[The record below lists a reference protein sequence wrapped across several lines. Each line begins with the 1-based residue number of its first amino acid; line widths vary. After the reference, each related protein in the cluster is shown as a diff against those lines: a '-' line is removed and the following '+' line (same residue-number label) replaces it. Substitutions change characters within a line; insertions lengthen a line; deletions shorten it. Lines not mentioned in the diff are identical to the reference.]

1 MHPGKLLIKT
11 ASEVPDK
18 LAVIEDE
25 RRVTNKELL
34 TRATVLAARL
44 REQGCGKGC
53 AVVLFLPNSM
63 EFVVSYFAVM
73 LLGGVVAPADVRLAA
88 PELAA
93 FIGATRPGA
102 VLTTAQHKQVA
113 NDAAGRLAFDVE
125 VVDVRGLLDGAEG
138 MDSSVDGFEV
148 EEVLPGDDA
157 LYLGTSG
164 TTGARHVV
172 VLTYLQLD
180 LFPETMHAVLDT
192 SESDV
197 IGMILPMSHISGPIV
212 CNEAVLRRNPIVLLD
227 VSQPEKAISMIERHK
242 VTWFHGVPAIFQ
254 VIFRQAK
261 GQPSRLRSLRFVAMM
276 GTIVP
281 VPVLREFSECA
292 PNTAVLQGYG
302 ATETSPL
309 VLLMRTEDARRKIGS
324 VGKPTPRCEVKV
336 VDDGG
341 QELPAGQIGEIVV
354 RGPHVMKGYL
364 NDPKAT
370 AEVIKDGWY
379 HTRDAG
385 YFDDEGFFYIVGR
398 KDDMIITGGLN
409 VHPGEVENVLL
420 EHPAVFEAAV
430 FAVPHKLRGVILKAA
445 VVLKSGYR
453 TKEGEILAFC
463 RERLADF
470 KVPRQIEFREA
481 LPRTK
486 MGKIDRRSLTAQA

>member
-11 ASEVPDK
+11 ASDGPDK
-18 LAVIEDE
+18 LAVIESE
-25 RRVTNKELL
+25 RQTTNKDLL

-44 REQGCGKGC
+44 REQGCGKGR
-53 AVVLFLPNSM
+53 AVVLFLPNSI

-73 LLGGVVAPADVRLAA
+73 LLGGVVAPVDVRLSA

-93 FIGATRPGA
+93 FVSVTRPRA
-102 VLTTAQHKQVA
+102 ILTTAEHEAVA
-113 NDAAGRLAFDVE
+113 TDAAGRLPFDVV
-125 VVDVRGLLDGAEG
+125 VVDPGGFQETGEG
-138 MDSSVDGFEV
+138 PNGSVDGFEV
-148 EEVLPGDDA
+148 EEVLPEDDA
-157 LYLGTSG
+157 LYLSTSG
-164 TTGARHVV
+164 TTGAQHVV
-172 VLTYLQLD
+172 VLTYSQLD
-180 LFPETMHAVLDT
+180 LFPETMHAVVEM
-192 SESDV
+192 SEADV
-197 IGMILPMSHISGPIV
+197 NGMILPMSHISGPIV

-227 VSQPEKAISMIERHK
+227 VSQPEKAISLIEKHH

-261 GQPSRLRSLRFVAMM
+261 GQSSRLRSLRFVAMM
-276 GTIVP
+276 GTVVP
-281 VPVLREFSECA
+281 VPVIKEFSECV
-292 PNTAVLQGYG
+292 PNAAVLQGYG

-309 VLLMRTEDARRKIGS
+309 VLLMRAEDARRKIGS
-324 VGKPTPRCEVKV
+324 VGRVTPRCEVKV
-336 VDDGG
+336 VDDEGN
-341 QELPAGQIGEIVV
+341 ELPAGQIGEVIV
-354 RGPHVMKGYL
+354 RGPQVMKGYL

-385 YFDDEGFFYIVGR
+385 YCDDEGFFYIVGR

-409 VHPGEVENVLL
+409 VHPGEIESVLL
-420 EHPAVFEAAV
+420 EHPSVFEAAV

-445 VVLKSGYR
+445 IVLKSGHR
-453 TKEGEILAFC
+453 TKESELLAFC

-470 KVPRQIEFREA
+470 KVPRQIEFRET

-486 MGKIDRRSLTAQA
+486 MGKIDRRSLTVQA